1 MYRLLIAAAAAGGLL
16 TMSYVLSPAQAAPLS
31 PATAAAQPNVVT
43 PVAQGMRG
51 GGMGMRGMGGMQG
64 MGSRGLGSRGIGI
77 GRPGIGG
84 AGRFAYRGG
93 TAAPR
98 MYRGMGRGHGH
109 GHNHHH
115 RRFYYAA
122 PFVGYGA
129 YYGDSYY
136 GGSGCGWL
144 RRRAEATS
152 SGYWWSR
159 YEECLDE
166 NS

>member
-1 MYRLLIAAAAAGGLL
+1 MHRLLIAAAAAGGLL
-16 TMSYVLSPAQAAPLS
+16 TMSYALTPAQAAPLS
-31 PATAAAQPNVVT
+31 PATAAAQPSVVT
-43 PVAQGMRG
+43 PGAQGMRG
-51 GGMGMRGMGGMQG
+51 GGMGMRGMGG

-144 RRRAEATS
+144 RRRAEATG

-159 YEECLDE
+159 YEACLDE

>member
-1 MYRLLIAAAAAGGLL
+1 MHRMLIAAAAAGGLL
-16 TMSYVLSPAQAAPLS
+16 TMSYSLTPALAAPLS
-31 PATAAAQPNVVT
+31 PVTAAAQPNVVT
-43 PVAQGMRG
+43 PVAQGYRG
-51 GGMGMRGMGGMQG
+51 GGMGMGSMRG
-64 MGSRGLGSRGIGI
+64 MGSRGMGI

-109 GHNHHH
+109 GQNHNH
-115 RRFYYAA
+115 RRLYYAA

-136 GGSGCGWL
+136 RGSGCGWL
-144 RRRAEATS
+144 RRRAEATG

-159 YEECLDE
+159 YEECRDE